1 MPRSSVVSKVF
12 DFQFS
17 IFGNFGISGNLDSF
31 SILHADQKQPAGGGG
46 GCGGGA
52 VTQFKNALDVCDRE
66 AAFADHEKCSNEVA
80 HHVMKKAVAA
90 DGVDQFVG
98 VALPLGEKD
107 GSDVVGFEVG
117 FIGLEARFIG
127 FKSSVVQ
134 FKSCFVGL
142 RSRVVQI

>member
-52 VTQFKNALDVCDRE
+52 VTQFKNALDICDRE
-66 AAFADHEKCSNEVA
+66 AAFADHEKCPDKVA
-80 HHVMKKAVAA
+80 HHVVEKSVAA
-90 DGVDQFVG
+90 HGVDEFVG
-98 VALPLGEKD
+98 LALPLGVKD
-107 GSDVVGFEVG
+107 GADVVEFQSG
-117 FIGLEARFIG
+117 ICR
-127 FKSSVVQ
+127 SV
-134 FKSCFVGL
+134 S
-142 RSRVVQI
+142 

>member
-66 AAFADHEKCSNEVA
+66 AAFADHEKCSDEVA

-98 VALPLGEKD
+98 MALPLGEKN
-107 GSDVVGFEVG
+107 SADVVGFESC
-117 FIGLEARFIG
+117 FLG

-142 RSRVVQI
+142 RFRVV

>member
-1 MPRSSVVSKVF
+1 MRNSQTVTSAAEARELDAAYRRLEGLLHPVKHAANWSLLYPDSGRENGTARLKPVSDTNRCLVPLWFQRFLVF
-12 DFQFS
+12 N
-17 IFGNFGISGNLDSF
+17 FGNSGDVGILAI

-90 DGVDQFVG
+90 D
-98 VALPLGEKD
+98 
-107 GSDVVGFEVG
+107 
-117 FIGLEARFIG
+117 
-127 FKSSVVQ
+127 
-134 FKSCFVGL
+134 
-142 RSRVVQI
+142 